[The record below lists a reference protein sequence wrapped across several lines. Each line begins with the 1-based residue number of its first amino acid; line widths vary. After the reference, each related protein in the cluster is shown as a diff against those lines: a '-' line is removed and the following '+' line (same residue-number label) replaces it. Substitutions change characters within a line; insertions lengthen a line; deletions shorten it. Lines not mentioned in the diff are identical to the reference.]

1 VRCKYIGMT
10 ATQQESLRES
20 TDLLIRVLKGCPAS
34 EELPWLRT
42 PHWDWRGFAALCEQ
56 HDLASLV
63 YCRLRGLGVEI
74 PGGLEQ
80 HLRSRFLEVSARNY
94 VLEKKLVDLTS
105 RFEEDGIPI
114 LAFKGPA
121 VAMVAYGDLALRQ
134 FGDLDLIVPQDYL
147 IKAVSAMRNSG
158 FVQVRQG
165 GRPYLVPVMSRP
177 ENPKHLELSEEIPF
191 RAPDRTYFVDLH
203 WSVGHGYWR
212 AFSPDIEKV
221 WERTESVTLP
231 HGSVRT
237 LCREDL
243 LLALCSH
250 GTKHRWPCLK
260 WLLDI
265 AQLLQQSSSMN
276 WSRVE
281 EMIAR
286 RPRAGVAAS
295 LGILLAEQVLGA
307 PIPAEAARVLPA
319 VERVRAVA
327 SAIREEIRHNGQSS
341 GDHCGT
347 LLALEDRPLTRLK
360 IRAKIAAGYPFGFL
374 RELIVD
380 VSPSDRAFIA
390 LPRYLDFLYHLVR
403 PMRLMIKYS
412 RQAARTLSRAAGRA

>member
-1 VRCKYIGMT
+1 VRREDIRVT
-10 ATQQESLRES
+10 ATQQESLQES
-20 TDLLIRVLKGCPAS
+20 MDLLIRVLKGCPAS

-42 PHWDWRGFAALCEQ
+42 PHWDWRGFAAMCDQ

-63 YCRLRGLGVEI
+63 YCRLRDLGLEI
-74 PGGLEQ
+74 PGALEQ
-80 HLRSRFLEVSARNY
+80 HLQTRFLEISARNY
-94 VLEKKLVDLTS
+94 VLAKKLIDLTK
-105 RFEEDGIPI
+105 RFEEDRIPV
-114 LAFKGPA
+114 LAFKGAA

-147 IKAVSAMRNSG
+147 VKAVGAMRRSG

-165 GRPYLVPVMSRP
+165 GRPCVIPVMSCP
-177 ENPKHLELSEEIPF
+177 ENPRHLELAEEIPF
-191 RAPDRTYFVDLH
+191 RAPDGTYFVDLH
-203 WSVGHGYWR
+203 WSVGHGHWR

-250 GTKHRWPCLK
+250 GTKHRWVCLK

-265 AQLLQQSSSMN
+265 AQLLRQSSRMN
-276 WSRVE
+276 WSRVA
-281 EMIAR
+281 EMIAC
-286 RPRAGVAAS
+286 RPQAGVAAS
-295 LGILLAEQVLGA
+295 LGIVLAEQVFDT
-307 PIPAEAARVLPA
+307 PIPAEAGRVLPA
-319 VERVRAVA
+319 IERVRPVA
-327 SAIREEIRHNGQSS
+327 AAIREEIRLNRQNG
-341 GDHCGT
+341 DNPYRT
-347 LLALEDRPLTRLK
+347 LLDLEDRPLTRLK
-360 IRAKIAAGYPFGFL
+360 IRARVAAGYPYGLL

-380 VSPSDRAFIA
+380 VSPRDRAFIA

-412 RQAARTLSRAAGRA
+412 RHAARTLSRAAGRA